1 MSSKSANYCYTSINN
16 TAGLL
21 MLCEVALGNSLE
33 LQQAQMIQKVP
44 KGIHSVKG
52 CGKTYPNPDEAISMA
67 DGSEIPTGMPV
78 TDLSVDSQLLYNEYI
93 VYDTSQI
100 REKYL
105 MKVKFN
111 F

>member
-1 MSSKSANYCYTSINN
+1 
-16 TAGLL
+16 

-33 LQQAQMIQKVP
+33 LHQAKGIQRLP

-52 CGKTYPNPDEAISMA
+52 CGKTYPNPDETITMVH
-67 DGSEIPTGMPV
+67 GCEIPTGMPV
-78 TDLSVDSQLLYNEYI
+78 TDLSIDSQLLYNEYI

-100 REKYL
+100 RAKYL

-111 F
+111 Y